1 MATPVI
7 MPRQGQSVESCVIG
21 QWLKKVG
28 DKVAVGDELF
38 TYETDKAIFDEA
50 AKVDGE
56 LLAVFFAEGDD
67 VPCLTNVCVIGKPG
81 EDISAFNPAGADAA
95 PAVALPVAAP
105 TAQTGAP
112 EFPSQRAHPAAS
124 PAPVSPSD
132 LAISPRAKAL
142 AGKQNVDLRA
152 VVPTGPKGRVIE
164 RDIVQLIDDGRFGTG
179 AAGTAYLPGTSGTG
193 IGGRVSVD
201 NVVGQGKGTARSAET
216 IAPTPAIGSFYEEK
230 HSNIRKLIAK
240 AMVHSLSSMA
250 QLTYNA
256 SFDASDILQF
266 RAKIKKARESSL
278 ADMIDFPEN
287 ITINDIILYTV
298 SRVVKN
304 HKMCNAHYH
313 DDRMVIFKNV
323 NLGLAVDTPRGLMVP
338 TIFNAD
344 QLSIG
349 EISAQAK
356 EMAAACQK
364 GTISPDQLKDGTITV
379 TNLGALG
386 IESFTPVINL
396 PQTAILGVNCLKT
409 DIRNVNGVAIPYPS
423 MSLSLTCDHRAID
436 GAPAARFLQ
445 DLTNALENFSLLLL
459 LK

>member
-164 RDIVQLIDDGRFGTG
+164 RDIVQLINDGRYATG

-193 IGGRVSVD
+193 IGGRVSVAD
-201 NVVGQGKGTARSAET
+201 QIGQET
-216 IAPTPAIGSFYEEK
+216 PPPAIASFYEEK

-240 AMVHSLSSMA
+240 AMVQSLASMA

-256 SFDASDILQF
+256 SFDATDILQL
-266 RAKIKKARESSL
+266 RAKLKKARESGL
-278 ADMIDFPEN
+278 IDKIGLPGN

-298 SRVVKN
+298 SRVVKK

>member
-28 DKVAVGDELF
+28 ERVAVGDELF

-50 AKVDGE
+50 AKVEGE

-81 EDISAFNPAGADAA
+81 EDVSAFNPAVANTPPAAAVAA
-95 PAVALPVAAP
+95 PAAASAVAPSPGAAP
-105 TAQTGAP
+105 
-112 EFPSQRAHPAAS
+112 AAG
-124 PAPVSPSD
+124 PAPVDVSG
-132 LAISPRAKAL
+132 LAISPRARAL

-152 VVPTGPKGRVIE
+152 VVATGPKGRVIE
-164 RDIVQLIDDGRFGTG
+164 RDIVQLIADGRFATG
-179 AAGTAYLPGTSGTG
+179 AAGTDYRPGMAGSG
-193 IGGRVSVD
+193 IGGRVSVAD
-201 NVVGQGKGTARSAET
+201 VAGQGIAAPAPAAAGTS
-216 IAPTPAIGSFYEEK
+216 SCYEEK
-230 HSNIRKLIAK
+230 HSTIRKLIAK
-240 AMVHSLSSMA
+240 AMVQSLSSMA

-256 SFDASDILQF
+256 SFDATDILQL
-266 RAKIKKARESSL
+266 RAKLKGARETGL
-278 ADMIDFPEN
+278 ADLIGLPQN

-298 SRVVKN
+298 SRVVQK
-304 HKMCNAHYH
+304 HKRCNAHYH
-313 DDRMVIFKNV
+313 DDRMVIFNNV
-323 NLGLAVDTPRGLMVP
+323 NLGVAVDTPRGLMVP
-338 TIFNAD
+338 TIFNAG

-349 EISAQAK
+349 EISVQAK
-356 EMAAACQK
+356 AMSAACQK

-396 PQTAILGVNCLKT
+396 PQTAIVGVNCLKT
-409 DIRNVNGVAIPYPS
+409 AVREVNGQAVPYPS

-445 DLTNALENFSLLLL
+445 DLTNALENFSLLLV
-459 LK
+459 K

>member
-1 MATPVI
+1 

-56 LLAVFFAEGDD
+56 MLAIFFAEGDD
-67 VPCLTNVCVIGKPG
+67 VSCLTNVCVIGNPG
-81 EDISAFNPAGADAA
+81 EDISAFDPAAADTAKA
-95 PAVALPVAAP
+95 TASAVAAP
-105 TAQTGAP
+105 TGQTASP
-112 EFPSQRAHPAAS
+112 ESPSHRAHSPAS
-124 PAPVSPSD
+124 PAPVSVSD

-142 AGKQNVDLRA
+142 AGKQNVDLRT
-152 VVPTGPKGRVIE
+152 VRPTGPKGRVIE
-164 RDIVQLIDDGRFGTG
+164 RDIVQLIDDGRFATG
-179 AAGTAYLPGTSGTG
+179 AAGTDYLPGITGTG

-201 NVVGQGKGTARSAET
+201 NVVSQDNNIARNAEAT
-216 IAPTPAIGSFYEEK
+216 IPPPAIGSFYEEK

-240 AMVHSLSSMA
+240 AMVQSLASMA

-256 SFDASDILQF
+256 SFDATDIFQF
-266 RAKIKKARESSL
+266 RAKLKKARESGL
-278 ADMIDFPEN
+278 ADMIVLPEN

-304 HKMCNAHYH
+304 HPRCNAHYH
-313 DDRMVIFKNV
+313 DDRMVIFNNV

-356 EMAAACQK
+356 ALSAACQK

-396 PQTAILGVNCLKT
+396 PQTAILGVNCLRT
-409 DIRNVNGVAIPYPS
+409 DVRNVNGVAVPYPS

-436 GAPAARFLQ
+436 GAPAARLLR
-445 DLTNALENFSLLLL
+445 DLTGALENFSLLLL
-459 LK
+459 K